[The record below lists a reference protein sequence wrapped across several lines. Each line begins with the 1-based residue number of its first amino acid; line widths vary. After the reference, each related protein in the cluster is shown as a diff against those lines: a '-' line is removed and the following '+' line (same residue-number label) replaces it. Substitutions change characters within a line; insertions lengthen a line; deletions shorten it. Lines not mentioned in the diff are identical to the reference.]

1 MGLRGTICAIYS
13 LWGKVISDLW
23 EGLGS
28 DIDKGY
34 NNMILN
40 IYNHTWKNI
49 AVLEVLLVVS
59 WL

>member
-1 MGLRGTICAIYS
+1 MCNLQS
-13 LWGKVISDLW
+13 LGKSNTDLW